1 MRRVRG
7 SVSLDTTNDDMDWL
21 HRAGRQLRKQI
32 GLSEEYDL
40 EAFRDTSKSL
50 ANQNP
55 VTVATSSGIVV
66 AKFNPHHVPGGSSAG
81 GQFAEGGEAGSASVH
96 DELFSKFGKNT
107 EGKEFGPGQ
116 KESIAAIL
124 QDTPKLV
131 RDQIRYIEP
140 INARQKALGAAAT
153 WARASGTIRLGA
165 SGVVPRDTLVHE
177 VGHAAQN
184 VAYSVSPKI
193 SGQNLWG
200 NYADAFRNSGIG
212 AKGKNRISWYDLKT
226 NNAGEGFAESWAH
239 YARHGKLPA
248 GFHPQLRDAFV
259 ACWEA
264 VHAKG

>member
-1 MRRVRG
+1 MRTETKFFDADWREVEDGPLASYLEEKTYDEKENLVASATFLRG
-7 SVSLDTTNDDMDWL
+7 VGAATM
-21 HRAGRQLRKQI
+21 
-32 GLSEEYDL
+32 
-40 EAFRDTSKSL
+40 TS
-50 ANQNP
+50 
-55 VTVATSSGIVV
+55 VATSSGIVV
-66 AKFNPHHVPGGSSAG
+66 AKFNPAHVPGGSPAG